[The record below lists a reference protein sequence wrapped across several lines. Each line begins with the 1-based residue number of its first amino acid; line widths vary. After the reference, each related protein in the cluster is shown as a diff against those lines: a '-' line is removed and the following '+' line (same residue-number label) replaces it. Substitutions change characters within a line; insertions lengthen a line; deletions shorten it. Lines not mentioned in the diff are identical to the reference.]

1 MSVKQK
7 MGAYLADARGRVVNA
22 FRTEESVQKE
32 TNTLLAVIRQ
42 GQLAEELVG
51 SEGWTELLGPEMDKI
66 LEQAGLDLEKDRSP
80 FNKDDRGYYPRG
92 IIGGLKLIKKYLS
105 DKIEQAQTARQ
116 ELSLLQKKERQ
127 DNAG

>member
-1 MSVKQK
+1 MSVKRK
-7 MGAYLADARGRVVNA
+7 MGDYLADARGRVVNA

-42 GQLAEELVG
+42 GQLAKELVE

-127 DNAG
+127 DNAR